1 VTCAFKRGLEMRA
14 IIEDENAEDGVQLRS
29 YCQNHSLNKK
39 AGNVEDFDDEKGQKK
54 NLTAE
59 ERSLARRQK
68 ILKIESEFY
77 KHVDLNQASR
87 KLGLEMEAVDLLFRF
102 WILKRRSLAN
112 RPLFIPRADDPE
124 ATGVSTANTSAS
136 EDGNEREK
144 LKRFV
149 ALRQDL
155 EKVRNCCYML
165 SKREKLKKSMVK
177 MREQILEKQLK
188 LFTEEANVSQM
199 SNMEMSAILEANH
212 GPGVYDRLFAHSD
225 AEVNTEND
233 FEIILSRLS
242 GEITESSATIRRDN
256 PYRNK
261 NKENQQSSSATEPQ
275 NKPAYKRIFSDS
287 SEPSDDELLPVSL
300 NHKGRQKDK
309 SNLMTIAEIAAK
321 NADKTRQKPVKGGRG
336 N

>member
-1 VTCAFKRGLEMRA
+1 MFFFF
-14 IIEDENAEDGVQLRS
+14 NAQ
-29 YCQNHSLNKK
+29 
-39 AGNVEDFDDEKGQKK
+39 
-54 NLTAE
+54 
-59 ERSLARRQK
+59 
-68 ILKIESEFY
+68 
-77 KHVDLNQASR
+77 
-87 KLGLEMEAVDLLFRF
+87 
-102 WILKRRSLAN
+102 
-112 RPLFIPRADDPE
+112 

-199 SNMEMSAILEANH
+199 SNMELSAILEANH

-225 AEVNTEND
+225 AEVNNEND

-242 GEITESSATIRRDN
+242 GEITESSATIRRDRN
-256 PYRNK
+256 NK
-261 NKENQQSSSATEPQ
+261 NKENNQAATETQ

-287 SEPSDDELLPVSL
+287 SEPSDDEVCSSININFYVKMNFFLLRKNS
-300 NHKGRQKDK
+300 
-309 SNLMTIAEIAAK
+309 SNEKVNFTEK
-321 NADKTRQKPVKGGRG
+321 NFFNCLFTLFIFFYSFYQYP
-336 N
+336 